1 MPKSTKNLLA
11 KTANE
16 SVAEAMKQIN
26 PDVVAA
32 YPITPATEIVQIFS
46 QFVADGEVD
55 TEFIPVESEHSAM
68 SACVGSAASGART
81 MTATSSQG
89 LALMFEILNI
99 ASGLR
104 LPIVMAVA
112 NRALSAPLNI
122 HGDQSDTMGVRDCGW
137 IQIYSETV
145 QESYDN
151 FIQAVKIAE
160 KAFLP
165 VMVAM
170 EGFIL
175 THCMEPLQKEKTEK
189 IKKFVGEPK
198 SLYSILD
205 QKITVG
211 AADIQEYYMEHK
223 KQESEAMSTA
233 KNIINKV
240 GREFKKEFGR
250 SYDLI
255 EEYKTTDAEV
265 VIVVTGTTAGLI
277 KAAVDEQRAKGKKVG
292 VLRIRVFRPLPYQE
306 IRKALTNK
314 KAIAILDKADSYNSF
329 AGPLGSEIRGVLY
342 NNCKANII
350 NYVYGLG
357 ARDISFDDVYKVFDE
372 LLKIKQSK
380 KQTFEL
386 KYIGVR

>member
-1 MPKSTKNLLA
+1 MKNTTKNLLA

-16 SVAEAMKQIN
+16 AVAEAMKQIN

-32 YPITPATEIVQIFS
+32 YPITPATEIVQLFS

-160 KAFLP
+160 SAFLP
-165 VMVAM
+165 VMVNM

-189 IKKFVGEPK
+189 VKKFVGEPK

-211 AADIQEYYMEHK
+211 AADMQEYYMEHK
-223 KQESEAMSTA
+223 KQEAEAMKDA
-233 KNIINKV
+233 KDIVKKI
-240 GREFKKEFGR
+240 GQEFKKEFGR

-255 EEYKTTDAEV
+255 EEYKTADADL
-265 VIVVTGTTAGLI
+265 VIVIAGTTAGLV
-277 KAAVDEQRAKGKKVG
+277 KEAVDNLRTKGKKVG

-306 IRKALTNK
+306 IRKALVDK

-329 AGPLGSEIRGVLY
+329 AGPFGSEIRGALY
-342 NNCKANII
+342 GNCKANIV

-357 ARDISFDDVYKVFDE
+357 ARDILFDDVYKVFAD
-372 LLKIKQSK
+372 LQKIKQDK
-380 KQTFEL
+380 KQSFEL